1 MDLGR
6 IMVRVIFGYLWAL
19 ALVRVSG
26 RRTISQSDV
35 PSFVVALVLGDM
47 FDDLFWAEVPVAQFV
62 TGATALVMAH
72 LWMTMTTASI
82 GGRRWQ
88 RESAERQQ

>member
-6 IMVRVIFGYLWAL
+6 IMVRVLFGYVWAL

-26 RRTISQSDV
+26 KRTINQSDV
-35 PSFVVALVLGDM
+35 SSFVVALVLGDM

-62 TGATALVMAH
+62 TGAAALVMVH
-72 LWMTMTTASI
+72 LWTTAKTASI
-82 GGRRWQ
+82 GRRRWQ
-88 RESAERQQ
+88 RESAEQRQ

>member
-6 IMVRVIFGYLWAL
+6 IMVRVLFGYLWAL

-26 RRTISQSDV
+26 RRTINQSDV

-62 TGATALVMAH
+62 TGAGALVMAH
-72 LWMTMTTASI
+72 LWVTVTTAGI

-88 RESAERQQ
+88 RESPERWQ